1 MDILAI
7 IPVFNSSPVCVW
19 TYVCMCVLC
28 AGTRILVV
36 WVYMDSGCVHT
47 CSCTHTEREGSMQKL
62 FSSRFTQP
70 QGMHTHLHHSAS
82 PQLFLFYFFLGGGG
96 CILIFSANMH
106 RDLSG
111 VTSFTTKCPTAPAVI
126 PGPSIAHRLQSP
138 LPSLCPGRKRL
149 CVEAPAAAVSH
160 GSTALGFCPPLSC
173 WSSYRNV
180 VSWAATLLLDVNAVG
195 Q

>member
-1 MDILAI
+1 
-7 IPVFNSSPVCVW
+7 
-19 TYVCMCVLC
+19 MCVNIC
-28 AGTRILVV
+28 
-36 WVYMDSGCVHT
+36 VYVRAVCGYTDSGCVGVYGFWLCAHMFVHT
-47 CSCTHTEREGSMQKL
+47 HREGRFHAEVVFFPFYTATGHAYSSSSQCISTIVSLL
-62 FSSRFTQP
+62 F
-70 QGMHTHLHHSAS
+70 
-82 PQLFLFYFFLGGGG
+82 FFGGGG